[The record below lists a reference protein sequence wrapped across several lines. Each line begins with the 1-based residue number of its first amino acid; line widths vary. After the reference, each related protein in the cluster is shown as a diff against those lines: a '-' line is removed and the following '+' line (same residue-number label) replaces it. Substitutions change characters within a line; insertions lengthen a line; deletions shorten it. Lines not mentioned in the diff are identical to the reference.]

1 MKYKVKFK
9 RENVYDIDEILKCTG
24 YKDWEELKKVEYNK
38 ENPDD
43 LMLNDENEKLSEIYN
58 NI

>member
-1 MKYKVKFK
+1 MQ
-9 RENVYDIDEILKCTG
+9 N
-24 YKDWEELKKVEYNK
+24 KDWEELKKVEYNK

-43 LMLNDENEKLSEIYN
+43 LMLNDENEKLSEIHN